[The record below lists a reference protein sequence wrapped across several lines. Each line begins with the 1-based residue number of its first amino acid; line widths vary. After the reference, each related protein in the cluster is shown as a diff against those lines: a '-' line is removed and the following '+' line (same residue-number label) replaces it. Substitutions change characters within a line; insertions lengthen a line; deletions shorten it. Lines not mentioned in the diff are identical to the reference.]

1 MVTKMDNALRNMQR
15 TRTKSKDEIII
26 KDLEKLKLDII
37 ILTEKRRRIVDWI

>member
-1 MVTKMDNALRNMQR
+1 MDNALRNMQR